1 MSIETDISDPKNWEI
16 ASSKKMMSYSFGFI
30 PTLYLLLAYNSFI
43 FYFYEVEVG
52 LKVEFVSAAVMLYT
66 IWVLA
71 TGPILGY
78 LTDRPFKW
86 SKRWGFRAP
95 WIIGAA
101 IPSLIF
107 YLLIFL
113 PPNID
118 AKSNPWPMF
127 WYLLI
132 TSCIY
137 GTFLTIYRQNLQG
150 GFPNQFREDY
160 ERRRASALAFIFPG
174 IILFF
179 MSIIPLFIIKY
190 GDKSSFF
197 MTALISVIILALCL
211 IFLLPGISES
221 EDLKLRYLQG
231 YESKE
236 ELHFFKM
243 IKITFK
249 QKNFRLT
256 IITFTLTNISTAL
269 VTASNIYFF
278 KDIIGLPLSFSVIP
292 SIIYFITV
300 MIFVPFWVSFSRKHG
315 NKKTYTLGLFLLAT
329 AHIPYLWITTLWEV
343 ILFSVLRGIAG
354 SCTMFIIMP
363 ISADCYDEVTVACGR
378 HQEAM
383 LHGIRNFF
391 VRSSLLFTALIIG
404 GIHIITGYNQDPNA
418 IQTPLAIWGIRVHR
432 ALIPMIL
439 CFTTCI
445 LVFLFYD
452 LNSEKKSI
460 LKAKLREMGL

>member
-1 MSIETDISDPKNWEI
+1 MSIEDDITDPKNWEI
-16 ASSKKMMSYSFGFI
+16 ASTKKMISYSFGFTL
-30 PTLYLLLAYNSFI
+30 TLYLLLAYNSFI

-52 LKVEFVSAAVMLYT
+52 LKVELVSTAVILYT

-78 LTDRPFKW
+78 LIDRPFKW

-101 IPSLIF
+101 IPALLF
-107 YLLIFL
+107 YLLIFI

-118 AKSNPWPMF
+118 AKSNPWPVF

-174 IILFF
+174 FILFF

-197 MTALISVIILALCL
+197 ITALISVIILALCL
-211 IFLLPGISES
+211 IFLLPGILES

-231 YESKE
+231 YEYKE
-236 ELHFFKM
+236 KLHFFKM

-269 VTASNIYFF
+269 VSASSIYFF

-292 SIIYFITV
+292 SIIYFIFV
-300 MIFVPFWVSFSRKHG
+300 ILFVPFWVSFSRKHG
-315 NKKTYTLGLFLLAT
+315 NKKTYAVGLFLLAA
-329 AHIPYLWITTLWEV
+329 AHIPYLWITTLWE
-343 ILFSVLRGIAG
+343 IIIFSVLRGIAG

-363 ISADCYDEVTVACGR
+363 IASDCYDEVTLACGR
-378 HQEAM
+378 HQEAT

-391 VRSSLLFTALIIG
+391 VRSSLLFAALIIG

-418 IQTPLAIWGIRVHR
+418 IQTPLALWGIRVHR

-439 CFTTCI
+439 CFTACI
-445 LVFLFYD
+445 LVLFLYD
-452 LNSEKKSI
+452 LNSEKKI
-460 LKAKLREMGL
+460 VLKAKLREMGL

>member
-16 ASSKKMMSYSFGFI
+16 ASTKKMISYSFGFTL
-30 PTLYLLLAYNSFI
+30 TLYLLIAYNSFI

-52 LKVEFVSAAVMLYT
+52 LKAELVATAIILYT

-78 LTDRPFKW
+78 LIDRPFKW

-101 IPSLIF
+101 IPTLVF
-107 YLLIFL
+107 YLLIFI

-118 AKSNPWPMF
+118 AKSNPLPVF

-160 ERRRASALAFIFPG
+160 ERRRASALGFIFPG
-174 IILFF
+174 SILFF
-179 MSIIPLFIIKY
+179 MSIIPLFIIVY

-197 MTALISVIILALCL
+197 ITALISVIILALCL
-211 IFLLPGISES
+211 IFLLPGILES

-236 ELHFFKM
+236 KLHFLKM
-243 IKITFK
+243 LKITFK

-269 VTASNIYFF
+269 VAASSIYFF

-300 MIFVPFWVSFSRKHG
+300 ILFVPFWASFSRKHG
-315 NKKTYTLGLFLLAT
+315 NKKAYTVGLFLLAT
-329 AHIPYLWITTLWEV
+329 AQIPYLWITTLWE
-343 ILFSVLRGIAG
+343 IFIFSVLRGIAG
-354 SCTMFIIMP
+354 SCTMFIILP
-363 ISADCYDEVTVACGR
+363 ISSDCYDEVTLACGR
-378 HQEAM
+378 HQEAT
-383 LHGIRNFF
+383 LYGIRNFF
-391 VRSSLLFTALIIG
+391 VSSSILFAALIIG
-404 GIHIITGYNQDPNA
+404 GIHIYTGYNQDPNA
-418 IQTPLAIWGIRVHR
+418 IQTPLALWGIRIHR

-439 CFTTCI
+439 CFTACI
-445 LVFLFYD
+445 LVLFLYD
-452 LNSEKKSI
+452 LESEKKI
-460 LKAKLREMGL
+460 ALKAKLRELGL

>member
-1 MSIETDISDPKNWEI
+1 MSTDDYVFDPKDWKI
-16 ASSKKMMSYSFGFI
+16 ASDKKMMSYSFGFI
-30 PTLYLLLAYNSFI
+30 LTLYLLLAYNSFI

-52 LKVEFVSAAVMLYT
+52 LKVELVSAAVVLYT
-66 IWVLA
+66 VWVLV
-71 TGPILGY
+71 TGPLLGY
-78 LTDRPFKW
+78 LTDKPFKW
-86 SKRWGFRAP
+86 SKKWGFRAP

-101 IPSLIF
+101 IPALIF
-107 YLLIFL
+107 YLLIFM

-118 AKSNPWPMF
+118 AKSNPWPVF

-179 MSIIPLFIIKY
+179 MSIIPLFIIVY

-197 MTALISVIILALCL
+197 LTALISVIILAVCL
-211 IFLLPGISES
+211 IILIPGISES
-221 EDLKLRYLQG
+221 EDLKFRYLQG

-236 ELHFFKM
+236 NLNFFEM

-249 QKNFRLT
+249 QKNFTLT

-269 VTASNIYFF
+269 VSASSIYFF
-278 KDIIGLPLSFSVIP
+278 KDVLGLPLYFSVIP
-292 SIIYFITV
+292 SIIFFITLMV
-300 MIFVPFWVSFSRKHG
+300 FVPFWASFARKHG
-315 NKKTYTLGLFLLAT
+315 NKKTYIVGLFLLAI
-329 AHIPYLWITTLWEV
+329 AHIPYLWITTIWEV
-343 ILFSVLRGIAG
+343 IIFSVLRGIAS
-354 SCTMFIIMP
+354 SCATFIVLP
-363 ISADCYDEVTVACGR
+363 IASDCYDEVTLACGR
-378 HQEAM
+378 HQEAT

-391 VRSSLLFTALIIG
+391 VRSSLLFAALIIG
-404 GIHIITGYNQDPNA
+404 WIHIVTGYNQDPNA
-418 IQTPLAIWGIRVHR
+418 VQTPLAIWGIRIHR
-432 ALIPMIL
+432 ALIPIIL
-439 CFTTCI
+439 CFTACI
-445 LVFLFYD
+445 IVLLFYD
-452 LNSEKKSI
+452 LKGEKKLT

>member
-1 MSIETDISDPKNWEI
+1 MSTDDYVFDPKDWKI
-16 ASSKKMMSYSFGFI
+16 ASDKKMMSYSFGFI
-30 PTLYLLLAYNSFI
+30 LTLYLLLAYNSFI

-52 LKVEFVSAAVMLYT
+52 LKVELVSAAVVLYT
-66 IWVLA
+66 VWVLV
-71 TGPILGY
+71 TGPLLGY
-78 LTDRPFKW
+78 LTDKPFKW
-86 SKRWGFRAP
+86 SKKWGFRAP

-101 IPSLIF
+101 IPALIF
-107 YLLIFL
+107 YLLIFM

-118 AKSNPWPMF
+118 AKSNPWPVF

-179 MSIIPLFIIKY
+179 MSIIPLFIIVY

-197 MTALISVIILALCL
+197 LTALISVIILAVCL
-211 IFLLPGISES
+211 IILIPGISES
-221 EDLKLRYLQG
+221 EDLKFRYLQG

-236 ELHFFKM
+236 NLNFFEM

-249 QKNFRLT
+249 QKNFTLT

-269 VTASNIYFF
+269 VSASSIYFF
-278 KDIIGLPLSFSVIP
+278 KDVLGLPLYFSVIP
-292 SIIYFITV
+292 SIIFFITLMV
-300 MIFVPFWVSFSRKHG
+300 FVPFWASFARKHG
-315 NKKTYTLGLFLLAT
+315 NKKTYIVGLFLLAI
-329 AHIPYLWITTLWEV
+329 AHIPYLWITTIWEV
-343 ILFSVLRGIAG
+343 IIFSVLRGIAS
-354 SCTMFIIMP
+354 SCATFIVLP
-363 ISADCYDEVTVACGR
+363 IASDCYDEVTLACGR
-378 HQEAM
+378 HQEAT

-391 VRSSLLFTALIIG
+391 VRSSLLFTVLIIG
-404 GIHIITGYNQDPNA
+404 WIHIVTGYNQDPNA
-418 IQTPLAIWGIRVHR
+418 VQTPLAIWGIRIHR

-439 CFTTCI
+439 CFTACI
-445 LVFLFYD
+445 IVLLFYD
-452 LNSEKKSI
+452 LKGEKKLT